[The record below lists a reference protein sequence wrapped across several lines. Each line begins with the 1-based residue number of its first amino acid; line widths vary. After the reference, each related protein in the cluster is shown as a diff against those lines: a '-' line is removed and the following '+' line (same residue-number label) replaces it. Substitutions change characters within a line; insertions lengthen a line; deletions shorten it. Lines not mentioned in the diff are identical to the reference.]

1 MKNAKDSRR
10 RFVTRLAVAMLAAVL
25 ATGARAAELTI
36 GMAAAPTAIDP
47 HYHLLATNMSID
59 AHMFETLVS
68 QDRDLHPSPGLAVS
82 WHLVDPLTWEFA
94 LRPGVKFQ
102 DGSEFT
108 AEDAVFS
115 IKRVALVPNSPSSY
129 VVYTRSI
136 AGFDIVDPH
145 TLRIHTTSPTPD
157 LPLDLSLIF
166 IMSSH
171 AAAGPVPEGKTTAQL
186 NAGDGLVGTG
196 PYRFVSY
203 TPGDR
208 VVLARNDGYWG
219 GKQPW
224 ERVSIV
230 FMTDGGARVAAALS
244 GAADV
249 VEKVPGD
256 DIATVKANPKLSLVV
271 TASNSVTYVAL
282 DEGRDSSPGVTGT
295 DGRNPLKDERVRQAL
310 SLAIDREAIAQR
322 IMAGLATPTGEL
334 VGVGMFGATPGL
346 QSDRYDPAEAKRL
359 LEAAG
364 WGNGFGLQL
373 ATTSGAYV
381 QDSQTGQAIASMWTR
396 IGVRTTVDATPAA
409 MFYAHRN
416 AHGLSAFVT
425 SSSIMTGQASDLLNI
440 YVATPDKAKG
450 LGTVNYIGYSSPA
463 VDALLAQASQ
473 EMDPPKRAA
482 LLQQA
487 THVALTGD
495 HAMLP
500 VFIEKLA
507 YAVRRP
513 LVFTP
518 SVNKWITAMQ
528 VREPAPGTTN

>member
-1 MKNAKDSRR
+1 MKNII
-10 RFVTRLAVAMLAAVL
+10 TIGRLNLVARIAAAMLTVL
-25 ATGARAAELTI
+25 FAMQARAADLTI

-59 AHMFETLVS
+59 AHMFETLVK
-68 QDRDLHPSPGLAVS
+68 QDAQQHPSPGLAVS
-82 WHLVDPLTWEFA
+82 WRLVDPLTWEFK
-94 LRPGVKFQ
+94 LRPDVTFS
-102 DGSEFT
+102 DGSPFT
-108 AEDAVFS
+108 ADDAVFS

-136 AGFDIVDPH
+136 ASYDIVDPH
-145 TLRIHTTSPTPD
+145 TLRIHTRSPTPD

-208 VVLARNDGYWG
+208 VVLRRNDGYWG
-219 GKQPW
+219 GKEPW
-224 ERVSIV
+224 DRVTIV
-230 FMTDGGARVAAALS
+230 FMTDEGARVAAALS

-249 VEKVPGD
+249 VEKVPGE
-256 DIATVKANPKLSLVV
+256 DIATVRNNPKLSLVV
-271 TASNSVTYVAL
+271 TQSNSVTYIAL
-282 DEGRDSSPGVTGT
+282 DEGRDNSPGITGT

-310 SLAIDREAIAQR
+310 SLAIDRQAIAQR

-334 VGVGMFGATPGL
+334 VGPGMFGATPGL
-346 QSDRYDPAEAKRL
+346 QPDPYDPAQAKRL
-359 LEAAG
+359 LDAAG
-364 WGNGFGLQL
+364 WGKGFGLRL

-396 IGVRTTVDATPAA
+396 IGVRTSVDATPAA

-440 YVATPDKAKG
+440 YVATPDRAKG
-450 LGTVNYIGYSSPA
+450 LGTVNYIGYSSPTE
-463 VDALLAQASQ
+463 DGLLAQAAQ
-473 EMDPPKRAA
+473 EMDPAKRAA
-482 LLQQA
+482 LLEQA
-487 THVALTGD
+487 THVALTED

-500 VFIEKLA
+500 VFVEKLA

-513 LVFTP
+513 LLFTP
-518 SVNKWITAMQ
+518 RQDKWITAMQ
-528 VREPAPGTTN
+528 VREPAH